1 MTESLLTAWVDV
13 PRQSKE
19 DRLDLQVDAS
29 ASDMIEF
36 VHRHCKWTALETTE
50 TWIRMRIA

>member
-1 MTESLLTAWVDV
+1 MTEPLLTAWVDV

-29 ASDMIEF
+29 ALDMIEL
-36 VHRHCKWTALETTE
+36 VHRHCKWTALKTTE